1 MLLVQIA
8 ISSQWT
14 ISSIIEDCCNI
25 GFAYSSER
33 TRHWLLGVAQ
43 EWFVRTRWFH
53 GTIPIRAPV
62 NAIHM
67 LFLIASS
74 QGKNSVLLVIVG
86 WEVRRRRGNIG
97 HLPALAVRQAFSI
110 EEWSQWKFSRRRQT
124 THQLVSFQS
133 PHVANNCHQFVW
145 KRFAS
150 TVFEDNEETPKRM
163 CSINSG
169 TESYFNGR
177 LVPQSTLTASNGNK
191 KDQFPSF
198 LTSMHPP
205 KYRVRSQVLC
215 IWDSEWTSTSSQCNF
230 IDILSTPSIF

>member
-33 TRHWLLGVAQ
+33 TRHWLLGVAP

-86 WEVRRRRGNIG
+86 WEDRRRRGNIG
-97 HLPALAVRQAFSI
+97 HHEEDPPLQSDKLSPLKNEANRSLVEGRPPISLFLFKVPMWQTIAINLFERDSPQQSLRIMKRLPKGCV
-110 EEWSQWKFSRRRQT
+110 
-124 THQLVSFQS
+124 
-133 PHVANNCHQFVW
+133 
-145 KRFAS
+145 
-150 TVFEDNEETPKRM
+150 
-163 CSINSG
+163 
-169 TESYFNGR
+169 
-177 LVPQSTLTASNGNK
+177 
-191 KDQFPSF
+191 
-198 LTSMHPP
+198 
-205 KYRVRSQVLC
+205 
-215 IWDSEWTSTSSQCNF
+215 
-230 IDILSTPSIF
+230 PSIVGQKAISMAGWSLKAH